1 MSDNARS
8 DTDGPPKT
16 AAAKKSVRMRG
27 DTKPG
32 DIWVVV
38 ENEGGNAGRVSWELL
53 GKAAGLA
60 ADLGS
65 RPAVVILGEDDER
78 LAREAFSY
86 GARVVYI
93 ASHPSLTPFTADPH
107 CRALSELAR
116 KYKPE
121 AILLGATTRG
131 RDLASAV
138 ATDLKTGLTADCT
151 SLEIDE
157 ETGLLK
163 QTRPAFG
170 GNIMATIIS
179 PDTRPQMA
187 TVRPGV
193 FPLPEK
199 IDGAEGEIV
208 STKPR
213 LGDDLPVRQLEF
225 IPNPSDA
232 VSLQGA
238 KAVIAGGRGM
248 KKAGNFALLEELA
261 AELDGT
267 VAASR
272 GAVDAGWISHQRQ
285 VGQTGQTVRP
295 VLYIAV
301 GISGAI
307 QHVAGM
313 QESDIVI
320 AINNDPDAPIF
331 DVADFGIVGDL
342 FETIPAL
349 IAEIR
354 KRKET
359 GGAALDFTASE
370 PSVLKKA
377 EKGAGKAPT
386 EDAENIPDET
396 PRDALGGGE

>member
-1 MSDNARS
+1 VANNSRNN
-8 DTDGPPKT
+8 TDDSPTKP
-16 AAAKKSVRMRG
+16 AAKKSKRTRG
-27 DTKPG
+27 DTTPG
-32 DIWVVV
+32 DVWVVV
-38 ENEGGNAGRVSWELL
+38 ENEGGTAGRVSWELL
-53 GKAAGLA
+53 GKSAGLA

-65 RPAVVILGEDDER
+65 RPAVIILGEDDER

-86 GARVVYI
+86 GAKVAYV
-93 ASHPSLTPFTADPH
+93 ASHPALTPFTADPH
-107 CRALSELAR
+107 CRALSALAR

-138 ATDLKTGLTADCT
+138 ATNLKTGLTADCT

-199 IDGAEGEIV
+199 LEGAEGEIV
-208 STKPR
+208 SSKPR
-213 LGDDLPVRQLEF
+213 LGDDLPVRQLKF
-225 IPNPSDA
+225 IPNPPDGI
-232 VSLQGA
+232 SLQGA
-238 KAVIAGGRGM
+238 KAIIAGGRGM
-248 KKAGNFALLEELA
+248 RKAGNFSLLEELA
-261 AELDGT
+261 TELDGT

-295 VLYIAV
+295 VLYFAI

-307 QHVAGM
+307 QHVTGM
-313 QESDIVI
+313 QESDVVI

-342 FETIPAL
+342 FDVIPAL
-349 IAEIR
+349 ISEIR
-354 KRKET
+354 KRKAAGEPAAT
-359 GGAALDFTASE
+359 KKTSEQAARGA
-370 PSVLKKA
+370 
-377 EKGAGKAPT
+377 
-386 EDAENIPDET
+386 
-396 PRDALGGGE
+396 RGGGE